1 MSTFTPFA
9 PKSIPDQ
16 LRFPS
21 IPGYTVRADFAG
33 GELSSDLGPVVL
45 GAVDRRIGMISK
57 LTAAIVDTRDQRY
70 ITHTMH
76 DLLTQRVFQIASG
89 YPDGNDSDTLRCDPM
104 FKLAANKAPLDVGNS
119 LACGATQSR
128 LENALSTKDIYRMA
142 RAFVLQFIAGYSSAP
157 ASITLDLDH
166 TADITHG
173 QQELAFYNHHY
184 GNYCYLP
191 LLIFEAGTGAL
202 VTAVLRPGK
211 RPTGAENAM
220 IMKRVLRLLRQ
231 HWPLTHILVRGDG
244 HFSNPEL
251 IQLII
256 DDGNADFI
264 FGLPGN
270 AVLSRKAEGLMKN
283 ARGHLEMH
291 QSLAAQKLGSAVS
304 AVQLFGEFEYAAKSW
319 SQPHRVVLKAEVLA
333 GTDGAPN
340 KDNER
345 FVVTSLRGP
354 TPRALYQQEYC
365 GRGQAENLIKQV
377 KCDLQSDR
385 TSASTFLA
393 NFGRLLLTAGAYV
406 LHQQLRQ
413 LGLQGTTLEA
423 AQPKTVIL
431 SLFKIAV
438 RVKQYKDR
446 VLLHLPTSC
455 PVKALLAHVC
465 QRLCPASRK
474 PAMLAS
480 P

>member
-1 MSTFTPFA
+1 M
-9 PKSIPDQ
+9 
-16 LRFPS
+16 L
-21 IPGYTVRADFAG
+21 
-33 GELSSDLGPVVL
+33 L
-45 GAVDRRIGMISK
+45 GAVDRRIGMIGK
-57 LTAAIVDTRDQRY
+57 LAAAIADTRDQRY
-70 ITHTMH
+70 ITHSMH
-76 DLLTQRVFQIASG
+76 DLLAQRVFQIASG
-89 YPDGNDSDTLRCDPM
+89 YADGNDADTLRRDPM
-104 FKLAANKAPLDVGNS
+104 FKLAANKAPLDADNP
-119 LACGATQSR
+119 LACGATHSR
-128 LENALSTKDIYRMA
+128 LENALSSKDIYRMA
-142 RAFVLQFIAGYSSAP
+142 RALVLQFIAGYSSAP

-173 QQELAFYNHHY
+173 QQELSFYNHHY

-191 LLIFEAGTGAL
+191 LLVFEAGTGAL

-251 IQLII
+251 MQLII
-256 DDGNADFI
+256 DDGNADFL

-283 ARGHLEMH
+283 ARGHLDLH
-291 QSLAAQKLGSAVS
+291 RSLAAQKLGPAVS
-304 AVQLFGEFEYAAKSW
+304 AVQMFGEFEYAAKSW
-319 SQPHRVVLKAEVLA
+319 SQAHRVVLKAEVLA

-345 FVVTSLRGP
+345 FVVTSLCGP

-365 GRGQAENLIKQV
+365 GRGQVENLIKQV

-385 TSASTFLA
+385 TSATTFLA
-393 NFGRLLLTAGAYV
+393 NFGRLLLTAAAYV

-413 LGLQGTTLEA
+413 LGLLGTTLA
-423 AQPKTVIL
+423 TAQPKTVIL

-455 PVKALLAHVC
+455 PVKALLAQVC
-465 QRLCPASRK
+465 GRLCTATRK
-474 PAMLAS
+474 LVMLAS